1 MQKHPPTHVGRADL
15 HIKHPYLAC
24 KLPFKQLKQVEVAKV
39 VGANLALKAILG
51 VAQRARHDS
60 SVADEHIN
68 PGLLTELLCK
78 AGHAAEIC
86 QVQLCHQDLPLH
98 KKQQEGGSGPRKLYS
113 EYETGSTSM
122 FHR

>member
-1 MQKHPPTHVGRADL
+1 M
-15 HIKHPYLAC
+15 
-24 KLPFKQLKQVEVAKV
+24 AKV

-51 VAQRARHDS
+51 VAQRACHDC

-68 PGLLTELLCK
+68 PGLLTELLCE

-98 KKQQEGGSGPRKLYS
+98 SHSRVGVQGQGGLW
-113 EYETGSTSM
+113 GSSQDVKTSLM
-122 FHR
+122 SY